1 MRSQS
6 AGLQFDSRMMKCSLR
21 TACHST
27 AFRPR
32 SGWSC
37 GSTTNR
43 PLAPKRRGVAIGR
56 LACIRHKCH
65 IKAALPNQRNVP
77 IEAPALF
84 VGFAATMAECDFS
97 RSCIIGYGSARAR
110 QAAGAEFA
118 EPHLAHHHMARRL
131 IRSATLALCPRAGAH
146 CADQG
151 RRRTQETLLIE
162 WQHSRDSRSN
172 RVSLGRPRNLGP
184 ISVKLRHPGHVP
196 ARSTAVHIAKETPGH
211 SFGHSFRRTER
222 EQTQTNLTKKC

>member
-172 RVSLGRPRNLGP
+172 RVSLRSSTEPRTHQRQAPTSRACSCTLDRSPHSQGNTRPQ
-184 ISVKLRHPGHVP
+184 LRPQLP
-196 ARSTAVHIAKETPGH
+196 A
-211 SFGHSFRRTER
+211 
-222 EQTQTNLTKKC
+222 N